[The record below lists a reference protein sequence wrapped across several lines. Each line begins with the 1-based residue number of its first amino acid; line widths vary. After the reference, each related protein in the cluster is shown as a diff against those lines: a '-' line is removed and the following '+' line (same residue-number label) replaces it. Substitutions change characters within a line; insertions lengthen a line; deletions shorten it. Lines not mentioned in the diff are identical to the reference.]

1 MTLVV
6 SIGSAIIGGLGTAAT
21 TVGATALG
29 SALGSTAAA
38 ATAGGI
44 TGASV
49 GAGILGGATLGSGLG
64 AVKSAIAGEDVGK
77 GALMGAATGAV
88 GGGLAPGVGAAGAAA
103 GEAGSVANIAA
114 QTAAG
119 AGTGALANTAGAAVG
134 GKPIGTA
141 ALIGGVTGGALA
153 GLNAAGGT
161 PATSGPVDTPANGVS
176 VGMDQP
182 GALDALG
189 SKIAGMSGT
198 QAMQNV
204 GILGAGAMAENQ
216 MNKKPEAPANVTPG
230 LAPGLTAAL
239 RPKDVYTQGPIGGMG
254 SIGMARGGHVPVRDG
269 AYIIPA
275 DVVSALG
282 NGSSKAGA
290 EFLRRL
296 MEEVKNEATK
306 RHGLGAARRALA

>member
-6 SIGSAIIGGLGTAAT
+6 SIGGAIIGGLGTAAT

-38 ATAGGI
+38 ATAGGL
-44 TGASV
+44 TGASI

-64 AVKSAIAGEDVGK
+64 AVKSAITGEDVGK

-103 GEAGSVANIAA
+103 GEAG
-114 QTAAG
+114 TAANMAGQVG
-119 AGTGALANTAGAAVG
+119 AGALTGAAANTAGAAIG

-153 GLNAAGGT
+153 GLNASGAPAADTGLNT
-161 PATSGPVDTPANGVS
+161 PPSGVEVS
-176 VGMDQP
+176 MESP
-182 GALDALG
+182 GALSAIGDKLG
-189 SKIAGMSGT
+189 SMSGS
-198 QAMQNV
+198 QMLGNV
-204 GILGAGAMAENQ
+204 GILGTGAYTESQ
-216 MNKKPEAPANVTPG
+216 MNKKPEVAADVSPK
-230 LAPGLTAAL
+230 LAPGLTAANV
-239 RPKDVYTQGPIGGMG
+239 PEAQGGPFGGLG
-254 SIGMARGGHVPVRDG
+254 SIGMARGGQVPLKNG

-290 EFLRRL
+290 DFLRRML
-296 MEEVKNEATK
+296 EEVKKEAVN
-306 RHGLGAARRALA
+306 RHGLGAAHRAVA

>member
-6 SIGSAIIGGLGTAAT
+6 SIGGAIIGGLGTVATAA
-21 TVGATALG
+21 GATSIGA
-29 SALGSTAAA
+29 ALGSTAAA
-38 ATAGGI
+38 ATAGGL
-44 TGASV
+44 TGASI

-64 AVKSAIAGEDVGK
+64 AVKSAIAGEDVGQ

-103 GEAGSVANIAA
+103 GEAGTVGNIAA

-119 AGTGALANTAGAAVG
+119 AGAGALANTTGAMVG
-134 GKPIGTA
+134 GKPVGTA
-141 ALIGGVTGGALA
+141 ALVGGLTGGALA
-153 GLNAAGGT
+153 GVNAAGAAPSTG
-161 PATSGPVDTPANGVS
+161 ADISL
-176 VGMDQP
+176 DQP

-189 SKIAGMSGT
+189 SGIANMSGS
-198 QAMQNV
+198 QALTNV
-204 GILGAGAMAENQ
+204 GILGTGAMAENALNQ
-216 MNKKPEAPANVTPG
+216 KPEQAANVNPKLAAG
-230 LAPGLTAAL
+230 LPAAMAPTDIY
-239 RPKDVYTQGPIGGMG
+239 KQGPISGIG
-254 SIGMARGGHVPVRDG
+254 SIGMARGGQVPVRDG

-296 MEEVKNEATK
+296 MEEVKHNAVS
-306 RHGLGAARRALA
+306 RHGLGAARRAAA

>member
-6 SIGSAIIGGLGTAAT
+6 AIGSTMTFGLLGG
-21 TVGATALG
+21 
-29 SALGSTAAA
+29 
-38 ATAGGI
+38 
-44 TGASV
+44 V
-49 GAGILGGATLGSGLG
+49 GAGTLSTVAAGVLGGATLGSGLG

-103 GEAGSVANIAA
+103 GGAGSAANIAA
-114 QTAAG
+114 QTVAG
-119 AGTGALANTAGAAVG
+119 GATGALANTAGAAVG
-134 GKPIGTA
+134 GKDIGNA
-141 ALIGGVTGGALA
+141 ALVGGITGGALS
-153 GLNAAGGT
+153 GLNAAGGA

-182 GALDALG
+182 GALDVLG
-189 SKIAGMSGT
+189 SKITGMSGT
-198 QAMQNV
+198 QAAQNV
-204 GILGAGAMAENQ
+204 GILGAGAMAEHALNQ
-216 MNKKPEAPANVTPG
+216 KPEEAVNVTPG
-230 LAPGLTAAL
+230 LAPGITAAM
-239 RPKDVYTQGPIGGMG
+239 RPKDVYNQGPMGGMG
-254 SIGMARGGHVPVRDG
+254 SIGMARGGQVPVRDG

-296 MEEVKNEATK
+296 MEEVKSQGVK
-306 RHGLGAARRALA
+306 RHGLGAVKRAAA